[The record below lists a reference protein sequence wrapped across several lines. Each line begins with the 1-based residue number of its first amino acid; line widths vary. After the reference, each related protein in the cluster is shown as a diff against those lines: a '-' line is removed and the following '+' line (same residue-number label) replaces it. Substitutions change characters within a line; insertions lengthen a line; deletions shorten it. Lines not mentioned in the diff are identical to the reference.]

1 MSDLSHERIRAY
13 LQLGRTTLT
22 PNERTAVDEHLRVC
36 ADCRAYA
43 DELAGL
49 QTSLTQTMHQRWDA
63 TPVPKFAPRLL
74 PRVQKSKLP
83 QRAFSYAIG
92 LGALAALILLLQAF
106 FTAQLQPSAIQ
117 SPFATGP
124 SAADA
129 TITPLASTAIAV
141 TPFAVRPTPTPPSDR
156 DFYRVQRLTNTATGA
171 FRPAVSPD
179 GQRVAYASERDG
191 NWDIYVIDLNTKV
204 ETRLTDDPL
213 NDMAPS
219 WSPDGSQI
227 AYQHNIPSTEGPVL
241 VDRMVMNADG
251 SNKIVASSAAVW
263 NGNEPSAWS
272 PAGDRIAF
280 TDRGEIVVISAVDQR
295 EVTRFKPTPGGAYSD
310 PIWIDQ
316 QFVAFTNNGT
326 PVVGDTRDGTVG
338 GVFYDTPGVIQ
349 SLLWSAARNRLGF
362 IAREGLI
369 SRVVSSRA
377 DGLDAIVLHQLDVL
391 QVENAAWSPD
401 GRFIAIQWDDG
412 LQLVNGETPSTPW
425 FLIDTQTP
433 SSDLL
438 SVSWL
443 PDSSGFVFVSA
454 QDGQP
459 DLYLAKLNL
468 TAIDYVKA
476 LPQTPVTPAP
486 FDLATPVPTPTPI
499 QIALLDSSAIQVNR
513 VSFWPDPSM
522 PLDGSASFSF
532 GAAITATS
540 QINVIAHIMAFALRP
555 EEALADCTMR
565 TIPTDRPFWADQ
577 AEFAPG
583 QIVYGQGFVYVN
595 NHANDVPGADRFVV
609 RINLIEPGGSDR
621 LLFCAQ
627 QVYPLLPGGALLTST
642 PMPPTPPPTSTPYVM
657 PPTQAPTPTP
667 PPMPYETPTPPPPE
681 PTPPPSPT
689 PFPTPQAGLQ
699 IRGYVRLADGTG
711 LANVKIYRAFASYAG
726 EVIATTDQNGY
737 YQSEFQLIPGDEMV
751 RVWAELPGYTFD
763 PADTDMTWAQGA
775 YYWRHYY
782 GSEDATLNF
791 IARSAP

>member
-13 LQLGRTTLT
+13 LQLGRAALT
-22 PNERTAVDEHLRVC
+22 PNERVAVDEHLRVC
-36 ADCRAYA
+36 AECRAYA
-43 DELAGL
+43 DDLAGL
-49 QTSLTQTMHQRWDA
+49 QTSLTKTMHQRWDA
-63 TPVPKFAPRLL
+63 APVPKFAPQVLS
-74 PRVQKSKLP
+74 RVQKSKLP
-83 QRAFSYAIG
+83 QRVFSYAIG

-106 FTAQLQPSAIQ
+106 FTAQLQLSTTQ
-117 SPFATGP
+117 SPVATA
-124 SAADA
+124 SQLAEA
-129 TITPLASTAIAV
+129 TITPPLTSTAIAV
-141 TPFAVRPTPTPPSDR
+141 TPFAVRPTPTLPRDR
-156 DFYRVQRLTNTATGA
+156 DFYRMQRLTNTATGA
-171 FRPAVSPD
+171 FLPAVSPD
-179 GQRVAYASERDG
+179 GQRVAYASERNG
-191 NWDIYVIDLNTKV
+191 NWDIYVLDLSTKV

-213 NDMAPS
+213 NDMAPA

-263 NGNEPSAWS
+263 NGNEPPAWS

-280 TDRGEIVVISAVDQR
+280 TDRGEIVAISAVDQR

-316 QFVAFTNNGT
+316 QFIAFTDKGT
-326 PVVGDTRDGTVG
+326 PVVGDTRDGAVG

-377 DGLDAIVLHQLDVL
+377 NGLDAIVLHQIEVL
-391 QVENAAWSPD
+391 QVESAAWSPD
-401 GRFIAIQWDDG
+401 GRFIAIHWDDG

-425 FLIDTQTP
+425 FFIDTQTP

-468 TAIDYVKA
+468 TVIDYVKA
-476 LPQTPVTPAP
+476 LPPAPVAPTP
-486 FDLATPVPTPTPI
+486 FDLATPFPTPTPI
-499 QIALLDSSAIQVNR
+499 QIALLDSSAIKVDR
-513 VSFWPDPSM
+513 VSFWPDPSV
-522 PLDGSASFSF
+522 PLDGSAGFSF

-540 QINVIAHIMAFALRP
+540 QIDAIAHIVAFALRP
-555 EEALADCTMR
+555 EEALADCTTR

-583 QIVYGQGFVYVN
+583 RIVYGQGFVYINDYAN
-595 NHANDVPGADRFVV
+595 NVPGADRFVV

-621 LLFCAQ
+621 LLYCAQ
-627 QVYPLLPGGALLTST
+627 QVYSLLPGGTLLTST
-642 PMPPTPPPTSTPYVM
+642 PMPPTPLPTPTPYVM
-657 PPTQAPTPTP
+657 PSTLPPTPTP
-667 PPMPYETPTPPPPE
+667 PSTPYETPTPPLP
-681 PTPPPSPT
+681 PT

-711 LANVKIYRAFASYAG
+711 LANVKIYRTFASYAG
-726 EVIATTDQNGY
+726 EVVATTDQDGY

-751 RVWAELPGYTFD
+751 RVRAELPGYTFD
-763 PADTDMTWAQGA
+763 PADTAVT
-775 YYWRHYY
+775 
-782 GSEDATLNF
+782 
-791 IARSAP
+791 